1 LFYGEGVKG
10 KRVSVPHIPDI
21 QAQIIVQDSEIYSAA
36 YASKQIRLRGLTH
49 FFPKN
54 ISVD

>member
-21 QAQIIVQDSEIYSAA
+21 QAQIIVQDSEIYSAEGEMNDCPA
-36 YASKQIRLRGLTH
+36 KYKG
-49 FFPKN
+49 
-54 ISVD
+54 